1 LSLKSFFSWNCSFA
15 DPNAHHSNT
24 GSLKLT
30 EAEKILDFVIYRP
43 ITFIIVTLVYE
54 SLSMTQV
61 ALDRNENQYG
71 PAPAC
76 YKVLREA
83 NLEQLSLYSR
93 DFTKG
98 RKSELSQRLAD
109 DIGIPEDRVLLSY
122 GSEDMLKQVV
132 HCYLHAGERMLLPQ
146 QSWWYYK
153 TIATEVLGDHVEYPL
168 YERGSRFE
176 FDVDEI
182 LKLYDIHNPHL
193 ILIASPNNPTGST
206 MQRDDLE
213 RLVNYCARSVTVLD
227 QAYFG
232 FEGTSRD
239 NVKEL
244 LDAHPR
250 LAILR
255 TFSKYYA
262 LAGLR
267 IGYAYVGEE
276 LTHLVDFSARYLGY
290 NMLTERI
297 ALAALSDPAYYNRI
311 SQCMREDKA
320 MYIEEL
326 NRLQGFKAFESDA
339 NFMLFRYPVEFRREL
354 ADGLKQRGVAIKF
367 LDDPGVT
374 DCVRI
379 TIGTREQNMRVVQA
393 FKEVAGAFHA
403 HAELAG

>member
-1 LSLKSFFSWNCSFA
+1 MM
-15 DPNAHHSNT
+15 
-24 GSLKLT
+24 
-30 EAEKILDFVIYRP
+30 P
-43 ITFIIVTLVYE
+43 IV
-54 SLSMTQV
+54 
-61 ALDRNENQYG
+61 LDRNENQYG

-76 YKVLREA
+76 FKVLQEA

-93 DFTKG
+93 DFAKG

-109 DIGIPEDRVLLSY
+109 EMGIPEERILLSY

-153 TIATEVLGDHVEYPL
+153 KIAKEVLGDHVEYPL

-176 FDVDEI
+176 FDVDDI
-182 LKLYDIHNPHL
+182 LKLYDRYSPHL

-206 MQRDDLE
+206 MKRDDLA
-213 RLVNYCARSVTVLD
+213 RLVNYCSRSVIVLD

-232 FEGTSRD
+232 FEQTSRD
-239 NVKEL
+239 NAKEL
-244 LDAHPR
+244 LEAHPR

-267 IGYAYVGEE
+267 IGYACVGAE
-276 LTHLVDFSARYLGY
+276 LTHLIDFSARYLGY

-297 ALAALSDPAYYNRI
+297 ALAALTDKTYYERI
-311 SQCMREDKA
+311 SHYMREDKA
-320 MYIEEL
+320 MFIREFNQL
-326 NRLQGFKAFESDA
+326 DGFRAFESDA
-339 NFMLFRYPVEFRREL
+339 NFMLLRYPIEFKKQL
-354 ADGLKQRGVAIKF
+354 ADGLKQRSVIIKF

-374 DCVRI
+374 DCIRI
-379 TIGTREQNMRVVQA
+379 TIGTRDQNMRVVQA
-393 FKEVAGAFHA
+393 FKESAAAFPRTPA
-403 HAELAG
+403 LTAAI